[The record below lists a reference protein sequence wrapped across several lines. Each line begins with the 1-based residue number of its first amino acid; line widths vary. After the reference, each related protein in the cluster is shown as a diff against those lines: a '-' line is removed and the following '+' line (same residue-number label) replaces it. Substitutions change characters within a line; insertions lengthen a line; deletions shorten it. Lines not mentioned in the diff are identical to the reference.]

1 LYEENSMSCGSPF
14 PAAPEKPVTRKVF
27 CVKFQ
32 KDLPGLD
39 ETPFDNELGQRI
51 YEHVS
56 RDAWALWKEHLKM
69 IMNEYRL
76 NLATIEAQ
84 ELVMK
89 QMEDYFFGEGAA
101 LPPDYVPPRTK
112 A

>member
-1 LYEENSMSCGSPF
+1 MSCGSPF
-14 PAAPEKPVTRKVF
+14 PPPPEKPVKRTVF

-32 KDLPGLD
+32 KELPGLD

-51 YEHVS
+51 YDNVS

-76 NLATIEAQ
+76 NLASPEAQ
-84 ELVMK
+84 EIVLK

-101 LPPDYVPPRTK
+101 LPPDYVPPRSK